1 LKEFVVIL
9 SNTPVVILSLPK
21 DDSKPISLGVRTNQ
35 DFGHPE
41 PLEVCSKHLSSM
53 LDLYN
58 YWVYILRCV
67 DGKYYTGVT
76 NDLDRRLLEHNE
88 GANPKCFTFERR
100 PVELVYEE
108 HLNDIKEAIAREKQL
123 KGWTRKKKEALIRQ
137 DFEELKKLSKPKSN
151 SLPGDSTPIHPS
163 TGSG

>member
-1 LKEFVVIL
+1 
-9 SNTPVVILSLPK
+9 
-21 DDSKPISLGVRTNQ
+21 
-35 DFGHPE
+35 
-41 PLEVCSKHLSSM
+41 M

-67 DGKYYTGVT
+67 DGKYYTSVT
-76 NDLDRRLLEHNE
+76 NDLDRRLLGHNE

-108 HLNDIKEAIAREKQL
+108 HFNDIKEAIAGEKQL

-137 DFEELKKLSKPKSN
+137 DFEGLKKLSKSKSN
-151 SLPGDSTPIHPS
+151 SLSGDSTPIHPS